1 MTSEDKIKNKLG
13 KNPGFRVPDGYF
25 EQKFVEISSRLPER
39 ETLPPEKLS
48 GWQRFK
54 PYIYL
59 AAMFAG
65 IWCTLK
71 MVSMIGER
79 SSQIDA
85 PVSLDN
91 PPALVAEAMSTP
103 EVADLAVPAATATE
117 ADIVAAASQTVTE
130 SESEDSA
137 PQDEV
142 VDDAG
147 IPMDYYDIDLSQLRA
162 ELKTD
167 EDAVDESSL

>member
-13 KNPGFRVPDGYF
+13 KDSGFRVPDGYF
-25 EQKFVEISSRLPER
+25 EQKFIEISSRLPER

-48 GWQRFK
+48 SWQRFK

-59 AAMFAG
+59 VAMFAG

-103 EVADLAVPAATATE
+103 EVVDFAVPAATATE
-117 ADIVAAASQTVTE
+117 ADIVAAAQAVTE
-130 SESEDSA
+130 PVSEDSA
-137 PQDEV
+137 PQDEA